1 VAAVA
6 FVGVYLAAQWVLPY
20 SLAWARIHITF
31 SIGRAL
37 VAALQATGATGL
49 ATVAFVLPS
58 GLVVV
63 GGPDAV
69 AVEYQCRAT
78 GVRRYPASARWYQTR
93 PQQRHLERVLSAG
106 GAAVLVAL
114 RGARG
119 AGKSQLAAA
128 YARQCVRERFD

>member
-1 VAAVA
+1 M
-6 FVGVYLAAQWVLPY
+6 VLPY

-58 GLVVV
+58 GWSSV

-78 GVRRYPASARWYQTR
+78 GVRRYPARARWYQTR

-106 GAAVLVAL
+106 GAAVLVHCAEL
-114 RGARG
+114 EEPASRSWPQPTPPVR
-119 AGKSQLAAA
+119 AGT
-128 YARQCVRERFD
+128 V